1 MAIFRKPRHTPSRE
15 IGLYIHIPFCAE
27 KCMYC
32 DFYSLPCGGMGDAD
46 MARLT
51 DDYCDAVML
60 QLEDQA
66 GIAGQ
71 CVVDSVYLGG
81 GTPTMLSSR
90 QLVDMLDCVCDN
102 YKVASDA
109 EITVEAN
116 PGTVEKFG
124 KKGLMGLRRAGV
136 SRVSMGM
143 QSGDDAELRA
153 LGRIHRAEDV
163 RSSVESLREAGIENI
178 SLDLMYGIPLQT
190 RDSLFDSIDAAAA
203 LEPKHISLYGLT
215 IEPGTPFDTVK
226 DKLDLPG
233 DDEMADMYL
242 AAVEYLRRLGYR
254 QYEISNFALPGWACR
269 HNLRYWRGGEYLGF
283 GPAAASFFDR
293 RRTRIGRHLDA
304 YIDAMRADGNLAPL
318 CDEDE
323 LISGEDERSEYIML
337 HLRLV
342 EGVSDAEYLS
352 RYGEDFGERYQVSLL
367 RMLSGGYIT
376 HENGRWVLTPQ
387 GMYVSNYI
395 LSDLLAVDGR

>member
-81 GTPTMLSSR
+81 GTPTMRSSR

-143 QSGDDAELRA
+143 QSGDDAELTQSYSLNLYDKAKDTEKEITVTNERNKEKTITTTKKVAPKTGDETPMSTVGILVGVGVA
-153 LGRIHRAEDV
+153 LIV
-163 RSSVESLREAGIENI
+163 V
-178 SLDLMYGIPLQT
+178 LQ
-190 RDSLFDSIDAAAA
+190 L
-203 LEPKHISLYGLT
+203 
-215 IEPGTPFDTVK
+215 VK
-226 DKLDLPG
+226 
-233 DDEMADMYL
+233 
-242 AAVEYLRRLGYR
+242 RRL
-254 QYEISNFALPGWACR
+254 
-269 HNLRYWRGGEYLGF
+269 
-283 GPAAASFFDR
+283 
-293 RRTRIGRHLDA
+293 RTRA
-304 YIDAMRADGNLAPL
+304 
-318 CDEDE
+318 
-323 LISGEDERSEYIML
+323 
-337 HLRLV
+337 
-342 EGVSDAEYLS
+342 
-352 RYGEDFGERYQVSLL
+352 
-367 RMLSGGYIT
+367 
-376 HENGRWVLTPQ
+376 
-387 GMYVSNYI
+387 
-395 LSDLLAVDGR
+395 

>member
-1 MAIFRKPRHTPSRE
+1 MPIFRKPRLTPRRE
-15 IGLYIHIPFCAE
+15 IGLYIHIPFCE
-27 KCMYC
+27 SKCMYC
-32 DFYSLPCGGMGDAD
+32 DFYSLPCAGMTDGE
-46 MARLT
+46 MNRLT

-71 CVVDSVYLGG
+71 CVVDSVYIGG
-81 GTPTMLSSR
+81 GTPTMLSAR
-90 QLVDMLDCVCDN
+90 QIVDMLDCVCDN
-102 YKVASDA
+102 YKVAADA

-116 PGTVEKFG
+116 PGTVERFG
-124 KKGLMGLRRAGV
+124 RKGLASLMKAGV

-143 QSGDDAELRA
+143 QSADASELRA
-153 LGRIHRAEDV
+153 LGRIHRMEEV
-163 RSSVESLREAGIENI
+163 RSSAAALREAGIENF
-178 SLDLMYGIPLQT
+178 SVDLMYGIPLQT
-190 RDSLFDSIDAAAA
+190 RDSMFDSIDAAAS

-215 IEPGTPFDTVK
+215 IEPGTPFDAAR
-226 DKLDLPG
+226 DKLDLP
-233 DDEMADMYL
+233 DDDQMADMYL
-242 AAVEYLRRLGYR
+242 SAVEYLRQLGYR
-254 QYEISNFALPGWACR
+254 QYEISNFAQPGWACR

-283 GPAAASFFDR
+283 GPAAASYFDR

-304 YIDAMRADGNLAPL
+304 YIDTMRADGDLAPL
-318 CDEDE
+318 YDEDV
-323 LISGEDERSEYIML
+323 LVSGEDERSEYIML

-367 RMLSGGYIT
+367 RMLGGGYIT
-376 HENGRWVLTPQ
+376 HDDGRWVLTPQ

-395 LSDLLAVDGR
+395 LSELLATD